1 MPRRLIAA
9 VVVLA
14 GCGLDVV
21 DLLPGPLVVDGA
33 VARPDLL
40 AADLAMADLAVPD
53 FAVGP
58 DLYMPPGGE
67 VQFGGACASSL
78 AAEALRQALC
88 TCSTLSPGAP
98 LTTTAIDSTVGG
110 NVDPSR
116 SAAVASNRSVTIDA
130 PFAIS
135 GALVLIDKLTSSD
148 LGLNSSLVK
157 QSLHVEGDVSLKS
170 RLHVLG
176 DASVGGTISG
186 PQPLVV
192 EGNYHIPVVGPCP
205 PGHSGCDRDGG
216 GGEDNLVLRDYAA
229 LASPP
234 CDCDPASIPIAATLA
249 DRALHND
256 DGYIGLGVDDL
267 SAVATARQLELP
279 AGQFYVS
286 AISTSADLTLSVHG
300 PAALFVGGAVTLG
313 GALDVLLDAGASL
326 DLVFG
331 GDLTAA
337 AGHVGSSVPP
347 NTKEQTA
354 RVRLWSAA
362 ATALKF
368 PQNITVSAAIHTP
381 LAQLSAPAG
390 LTVSGA
396 LLVDSLALGGP
407 GLSINFDRALLSIGN
422 RTCGTPV
429 VSSLR

>member
-9 VVVLA
+9 VVFLA

-21 DLLPGPLVVDGA
+21 DLLPGPSVSDGSLA
-33 VARPDLL
+33 KPDLF
-40 AADLAMADLAVPD
+40 AADLAMGDLAVPD
-53 FAVGP
+53 FALGP
-58 DLYMPPGGE
+58 DLYVPPGGQ
-67 VQFGGACASSL
+67 VRFGADCASSL
-78 AAEALRQALC
+78 AAQALRQALC

-98 LTTTAIDSTVGG
+98 LTTMPIDSSGG

-116 SAAVASNRSVTIDA
+116 SAAVASNRSVAINA
-130 PFAIS
+130 PFSVS
-135 GALVLIDKLTSSD
+135 GALVLIDRLTSID
-148 LGLNSSLVK
+148 LGLNVSSLVK
-157 QSLHVEGDVSLKS
+157 QSLRVEGDVQLVS

-176 DASVGGTISG
+176 DATIGGTISG
-186 PQPLVV
+186 PLVL
-192 EGNYHIPVVGPCP
+192 EGNYHIPVGAPCP
-205 PGHSGCDRDGG
+205 PGQSGCNRDGG
-216 GGEDNLVLRDYAA
+216 GGDDNLVLRDYAP

-234 CDCDPASIPIAATLA
+234 CDCSPASIPIAATLA
-249 DRALHND
+249 DRALAND

-267 SAVATARQLELP
+267 AAVGVARQLDLP

-286 AISTSADLTLSVHG
+286 AISTTAALTLSVHG
-300 PAALFVGGAVTLG
+300 PAALFVGGAVNLG
-313 GALDVLLDAGASL
+313 GALDVLLDPGASL

-337 AGHVGSSVPP
+337 AHLGSYDPTPSS
-347 NTKEQTA
+347 EQPA

-362 ATALKF
+362 ATTLGF
-368 PQNITVSAAIHTP
+368 PQNVTVSAAIHTP

-390 LTVSGA
+390 LTLNGS
-396 LLVDSLALGGP
+396 LLVDSVALGGP
-407 GLSINFDRALLSIGN
+407 GLAINFDRALLSIGN